1 MLKIV
6 PDPPTF
12 LEDTLVQ
19 TTEHVLCALAVA
31 QQSVALISRSPGSML
46 VLAALH
52 EMEAVRT
59 LLDSA
64 LAQLQMT
71 TQPPTLH

>member
-6 PDPPTF
+6 PDPPSV

-19 TTEHVLCALAVA
+19 TSEHVHCALAVA
-31 QQSVALISRSPGSML
+31 QQSIQLIPRSPGSML

-52 EMEAVRT
+52 EMETVKA

-64 LAQLQMT
+64 LVQVQMT
-71 TQPPTLH
+71 LSPPTLH

>member
-6 PDPPTF
+6 PDPPTV

-19 TTEHVLCALAVA
+19 TSEHVRCALAVA
-31 QQSVALISRSPGSML
+31 QQSIPLISRSPGSML

-52 EMEAVRT
+52 EMETVKA

-64 LAQLQMT
+64 LAQVQA
-71 TQPPTLH
+71 TLH